1 MAITSR
7 PAATVRRP
15 PSHSPARWRWRWLP
29 ALALAA
35 AATATATVAQAS
47 PVLGT
52 AQQFVVLG
60 ASTVTNTGP
69 TTLTGDLGVSP
80 GTSITGQDTITITGA
95 VHQNDAVAVQA
106 QVDARN
112 AYNVLAALPFG
123 VNLTGQDLGGLTL
136 TPGVYFFASLA
147 QLTGTLTLDTLNLPD
162 AQFVFQIGSSLTTAS
177 GSVVDVL
184 GLDDDTAVFWQVGS
198 SATLGTSTR
207 FVGNILA
214 DQSITLNTTASIG
227 CGRAIALV
235 GAVTMDSNTLSN
247 VCPDADGGS
256 GTGTVP
262 EPSTLA
268 LVGLAGLGL
277 LLSPGRSS
285 RTRRRAAV
293 QPRSASTANTSEWN
307 SRR

>member
-1 MAITSR
+1 VAITSR

-15 PSHSPARWRWRWLP
+15 PSHSSARWCWRWLP

-80 GTSITGQDTITITGA
+80 GPSITGLGSITITGE
-95 VHQNDAVAVQA
+95 VHQNDAVAAQA
-106 QVDARN
+106 QADARN
-112 AYNVLAALPFG
+112 AYNVLAVLPFG

-277 LLSPGRSS
+277 LLSPSSSS